1 MIAEPIV
8 HISLRLWVCRGAT
21 CCALFGQ
28 GKPFDLAQDRPCS
41 YIPDGPAEFA
51 NAVGREF
58 SE

>member
-8 HISLRLWVCRGAT
+8 HIPFRLWVCRGAA

-28 GKPFDLAQDRPCS
+28 GKPCP
-41 YIPDGPAEFA
+41 YIPDGQAEFP

-58 SE
+58 GE